1 MATKSVDSSPTADE
15 LPNPQ
20 EEKRRAL
27 REEALKL
34 VLNGERKVQRI
45 NGADVVKVGKQQAP
59 LTRAEQA
66 KVRAGQRVARR
77 MVDQYVEL
85 SREDTDQI
93 FVVLAEFGTQRD
105 PRFPDRDTDPTTA
118 GPIVFDGPLHNAIPQ
133 PNRAVDNST
142 IWQADFDADYYRD
155 LYFGETAGAQSLKQY
170 YERQSSGRYSVDGM
184 VTDWVKV
191 QYNEARYGRSD
202 DDPTDANGDDPN
214 VCPSNVCSTTWDL
227 LRDGVNQWIADQ
239 KANGQTDAQIATMLA
254 TFDQQ
259 DRYDYDF
266 DGNFRET
273 DGYIDHFQVVH
284 SGGDQADGDPYQG
297 EDAIWSH
304 RWYAYFNGHRHHR
317 PARTTSC
324 GGTQIGTTALGR

>member
-1 MATKSVDSSPTADE
+1 MQRLFVRGLAVCLSAGLLIGSAQVATADPNPPDGGKLPPVATKSVDSSPTADE

-105 PRFPDRDTDPTTA
+105 PRFPDRDTDPTTLVRSSSTA
-118 GPIVFDGPLHNAIPQ
+118 RCTTPSR
-133 PNRAVDNST
+133 NRTGRST
-142 IWQADFDADYYRD
+142 
-155 LYFGETAGAQSLKQY
+155 TPP
-170 YERQSSGRYSVDGM
+170 SGRPTSTPTTTGIS
-184 VTDWVKV
+184 TS
-191 QYNEARYGRSD
+191 ARPREHSRS
-202 DDPTDANGDDPN
+202 
-214 VCPSNVCSTTWDL
+214 SSTTRGSRRAGIPWT
-227 LRDGVNQWIADQ
+227 G
-239 KANGQTDAQIATMLA
+239 
-254 TFDQQ
+254 
-259 DRYDYDF
+259 
-266 DGNFRET
+266 
-273 DGYIDHFQVVH
+273 
-284 SGGDQADGDPYQG
+284 
-297 EDAIWSH
+297 WSPT
-304 RWYAYFNGHRHHR
+304 G
-317 PARTTSC
+317 
-324 GGTQIGTTALGR
+324 

>member
-1 MATKSVDSSPTADE
+1 M
-15 LPNPQ
+15 
-20 EEKRRAL
+20 
-27 REEALKL
+27 
-34 VLNGERKVQRI
+34 
-45 NGADVVKVGKQQAP
+45 
-59 LTRAEQA
+59 
-66 KVRAGQRVARR
+66 
-77 MVDQYVEL
+77 
-85 SREDTDQI
+85 
-93 FVVLAEFGTQRD
+93 VLAEFGTERD

-142 IWQADFDADYYRD
+142 IWQADYNADYYRD

-191 QYNEARYGRSD
+191 HYNEARYGRSD

-214 VCPSNVCSTTWDL
+214 VCRLQRVLHDL
-227 LRDGVNQWIADQ
+227 GPAARRGEPVDRRPKGQRPDGCADRDHARHVRSAGPLRLRRRRQLPE
-239 KANGQTDAQIATMLA
+239 K
-254 TFDQQ
+254 
-259 DRYDYDF
+259 
-266 DGNFRET
+266 

-304 RWYAYFNGHRHHR
+304 RWYAYFQRR
-317 PARTTSC
+317 SEPPARANNPM
-324 GGTQIGTTALGR
+324 GGTQIGTTGLWVG